1 MKPTLLLLNVW
12 LHLFKPRL
20 KALLNQIGMRHMDLL
35 TEPKKTAL
43 IGTPSVAYANLDSA
57 TGACIVALTADT
69 TLGGLQIAV
78 TGVASTNI
86 HWMAVV
92 TTTKVG

>member
-1 MKPTLLLLNVW
+1 
-12 LHLFKPRL
+12 
-20 KALLNQIGMRHMDLL
+20 MDLL